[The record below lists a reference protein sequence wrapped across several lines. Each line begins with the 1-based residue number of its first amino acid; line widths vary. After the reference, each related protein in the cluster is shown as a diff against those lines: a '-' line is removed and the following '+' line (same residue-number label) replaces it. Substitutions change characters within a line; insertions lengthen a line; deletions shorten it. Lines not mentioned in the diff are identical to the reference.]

1 MMTRCRRDR
10 KLAAITQVA
19 RTGLGEAYS
28 IRGLMGKVRQ
38 DVAPLAARLAQAGR
52 ERISA
57 DDHEFDDHCC
67 YAASGLPGV
76 RVLHWQSQWHTLVPL
91 PVCAVAGVF
100 QWVFARLKPS
110 P

>member
-1 MMTRCRRDR
+1 M
-10 KLAAITQVA
+10 
-19 RTGLGEAYS
+19 

-38 DVAPLAARLAQAGR
+38 DVAPQSLSPCLLPALHKRVENAFQLTTMNLMTTAAT
-52 ERISA
+52 
-57 DDHEFDDHCC
+57 
-67 YAASGLPGV
+67 AASGLPGV
-76 RVLHWQSQWHTLVPL
+76 RVLHWQSQSHTLVPL